1 MSLWRPVS
9 ACGMHCVPGGDTAAR
24 RATTVMRTVAAAGV
38 LLAGVVLVPL
48 LRGAGLRTLARTL
61 LAALGVKLVWR
72 GPAPRPGSL
81 LVANHV
87 SWLDVLALLAVAPAR
102 LVAKH
107 EVRSWPLV
115 GAVAQAGGVLF
126 LDRSRPR
133 QLPAAVADVATALR
147 AGRSIAVFPEGTT
160 FCGAE
165 RGRFRPAVFQAAI
178 DAQAPVVPISIRYGS
193 PAAAFIGD
201 DTLWSSIRRVVALR
215 GLTVT
220 LVSGPALRP
229 EPGADRRCLARAA
242 QASTGLPPATYELA
256 A

>member
-9 ACGMHCVPGGDTAAR
+9 ACGGQCLTGAGQGRRVPAVVLR
-24 RATTVMRTVAAAGV
+24 VVAAAGV
-38 LLAGVVLVPL
+38 LISGLVLVPL
-48 LRGAGLRTLARTL
+48 LRGRGVRTLARML
-61 LAALGVKLVWR
+61 LAALGVQLVWR

-81 LVANHV
+81 LVANHI
-87 SWLDVLALLAVAPAR
+87 SWIDVLALLAVAPTR
-102 LVAKH
+102 LVAKR
-107 EVRSWPLV
+107 EVGAWPLI
-115 GAVAQAGGVLF
+115 GAVARASGAIF

-133 QLPAAVADVATALR
+133 RLPAAVVQVAATLR
-147 AGRSIAVFPEGTT
+147 AGHSVAVFPEGTT

-201 DTLWSSIRRVVALR
+201 DTLWSSIRRVVAQR

-220 LVSGPALRP
+220 LVGAPALRP
-229 EPGADRRCLARAA
+229 EPGAGRRALARAA
-242 QASTGLPPATYELA
+242 QASASIYDLA